1 MKNFI
6 LVVTSCLLYASCTM
20 CNDDDMPVTEP
31 ETLNKVLLLKVDMTT
46 NTFEGGRELI
56 FPQTMGYTLTTSY
69 NEPGDFGDVALMYE
83 EAGANIFT
91 GIIVWAGL
99 GQMTYP
105 EDLYENTFFATLITP
120 VAMPAAEE
128 FELVDYSENAY
139 YPETID
145 YDAIWDAVDDLSLV
159 KQYRIANPNS
169 KINLFLYTPS
179 VGVGDPAEWDWYLI
193 FKN

>member
-1 MKNFI
+1 
-6 LVVTSCLLYASCTM
+6 M